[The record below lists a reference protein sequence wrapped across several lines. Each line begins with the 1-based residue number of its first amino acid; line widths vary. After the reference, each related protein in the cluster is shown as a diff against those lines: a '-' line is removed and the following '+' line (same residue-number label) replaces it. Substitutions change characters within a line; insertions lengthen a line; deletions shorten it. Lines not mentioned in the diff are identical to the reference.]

1 MPAAPDATDLAAQL
15 QALEAALQS
24 QAVRADGA
32 RLAALLA
39 DEFIEFGSS
48 GNIWTRAATLAD
60 GPWFR
65 LDRVE
70 GTVPPTCAARY
81 AGAPLLAIPLSAGV
95 SVAGDAVTVG
105 ECALAAEPAA
115 IDLAGGALCL
125 LAQPCERR
133 D

>member
-48 GNIWTRAATLAD
+48 GNIWTRAAMLAD
-60 GPWFR
+60 LPAEQFCPR
-65 LDRVE
+65 SISDFQ
-70 GTVPPTCAARY
+70 ARW
-81 AGAPLLAIPLSAGV
+81 LACD
-95 SVAGDAVTVG
+95 VAFVTYRSLRH
-105 ECALAAEPAA
+105 AS
-115 IDLAGGALCL
+115 GALPASASL
-125 LAQPCERR
+125 RSSLWKWR
-133 D
+133 DGRWQMAFHQGTPVGV